1 MNQTGPPPFTA
12 MERNLSAQKGIR
24 PKVAPQG
31 GMSHSA
37 WQQGPLQSASP
48 VLSSPLTSQ
57 QLAALSPPLT
67 GQFWEWK
74 GGPKVCLIPYRG
86 RPASL

>member
-57 QLAALSPPLT
+57 QLAALSPPSPANS
-67 GQFWEWK
+67 GSRRE
-74 GGPKVCLIPYRG
+74 GPKSG
-86 RPASL
+86 